1 MKPWERLASVKAPDG
16 TILELRRRGTEYLI
30 AADVY
35 QLMSSE
41 DEPSSRSLGELG
53 CQHIAAGDK
62 ARVLIGGLGMG
73 FTARAALDVCG
84 PAARVEIAELIPAV
98 VDWNRE
104 ILADLAG
111 RPLDDARVTLAV
123 TPVQTLIR
131 AAANRY
137 DAILLD
143 VDNGP
148 DFLAHKQNSQLYST
162 KGVAEAWRGLHA
174 GGVFGVWS
182 FSDDAAFTRRLERQ
196 GFKVEVNRVHGSR
209 KGRGR
214 YHFIWVA
221 QRPG

>member
-1 MKPWERLASVKAPDG
+1 MKPWERLASVEAADG

-53 CQHIAAGDK
+53 CRHISPKGK
-62 ARVLIGGLGMG
+62 PRVLIGGLGMG
-73 FTARAALDVCG
+73 FTARAALDACG
-84 PAARVEIAELIPAV
+84 PAAQIDIAELIPAV

-104 ILADLAG
+104 ILGDLAG
-111 RPLDDARVTLAV
+111 RPLEDARVTLEIE
-123 TPVQTLIR
+123 PVQKLIR
-131 AAANRY
+131 AGADRY

-148 DFLAHKQNSQLYST
+148 DFLAHEQNSQLYST
-162 KGVAEAWRGLHA
+162 RGIAEAWRGLRP
-174 GGVFGVWS
+174 GGVLGVWS
-182 FSDDAAFTRRLERQ
+182 FSDDAGFTRRLERQ
-196 GFKVEVNRVHGSR
+196 GFTVDLNRVEGSR

-214 YHFIWVA
+214 YHWIWIA
-221 QRPG
+221 RRPR